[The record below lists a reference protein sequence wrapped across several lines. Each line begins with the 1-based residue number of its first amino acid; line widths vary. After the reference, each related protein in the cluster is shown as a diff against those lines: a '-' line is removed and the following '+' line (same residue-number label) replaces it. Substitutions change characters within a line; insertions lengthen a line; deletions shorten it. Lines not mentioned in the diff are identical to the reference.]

1 MHRLFEGFEKFAV
14 AVQSHSSQLL
24 DAFPVLQ
31 YLPTFFVPMR
41 KYAQDLHKDEKAL
54 YMNHYLRVKEG
65 IRNGTAKDCFCVEM
79 AKIQKDEGF
88 SDEQAS
94 YNAGYTQCT
103 SDLMKGLFLKPDP
116 IPHLLQWLGLFKPW
130 PASLKS
136 KRKRKRRSTAS
147 LAPTVFPPWTTN
159 LDFHTSEQ

>member
-1 MHRLFEGFEKFAV
+1 MHRLFEGFEKFAI

-31 YLPTFFVPMR
+31 YLPTFLVPMR
-41 KYAQDLHKDEKAL
+41 QYAKDLHEDEKTL

-94 YNAGYTQCT
+94 YNAGYTPNPRMI
-103 SDLMKGLFLKPDP
+103 S
-116 IPHLLQWLGLFKPW
+116 
-130 PASLKS
+130 
-136 KRKRKRRSTAS
+136 
-147 LAPTVFPPWTTN
+147 
-159 LDFHTSEQ
+159 